1 MKIKYYKLR
10 HWLLATAAGLLGLNV
25 GCERVIQCEYGCPEA
40 DYEVKGRVTTQGD
53 VPIEGIE
60 VSLNS
65 YYADTSADTSD
76 ADGRY
81 DLSYRGF
88 PPMGDERDTV
98 KVTFAD
104 IDGEAN
110 GHYADTT
117 VQVVFHRSDLQGGD
131 GHWYEGRA
139 TKEVDVK
146 LREVSDCLNARMC

>member
-10 HWLLATAAGLLGLNV
+10 HWLLATAAGLLGVNV
-25 GCERVIQCEYGCPEA
+25 SCERATLCEYGSPEA
-40 DYEVKGRVTTQGD
+40 DYEVKGRVTTQSD

-60 VSLNS
+60 VSLNR
-65 YYADTSADTSD
+65 YNADTTD

-81 DLSYRGF
+81 YLGYGNF
-88 PPMGDERDTV
+88 PYEHDTANV
-98 KVTFAD
+98 KFSD

-117 VQVVFHRSDLQGGD
+117 VQVVVHRSDLQGGD

-146 LREVSDCLNARMC
+146 LREVE

>member
-1 MKIKYYKLR
+1 MRIKYHKLKN
-10 HWLLATAAGLLGLNV
+10 WLLATAAGLLGLNV

-40 DYEVKGRVTTQGD
+40 DYEVKGRVTTMDD

-60 VSLNS
+60 VSLSRFN
-65 YYADTSADTSD
+65 ADTTD

-81 DLSYRGF
+81 YLSYGNF
-88 PPMGDERDTV
+88 PYEHDTAN
-98 KVTFAD
+98 VTFSD

-117 VQVVFHRSDLQGGD
+117 VQVVFHRSDLHGGD

-139 TKEVDVK
+139 TKEMDVK
-146 LREVSDCLNARMC
+146 LREIKD